1 MCILKQVWL
10 FVDFIRSDFECLV
23 YYTDFFHFCFQV
35 YKTLLVQSS
44 ILHLLHPP
52 PAQGWNILLQMQKNL
67 FSAILCVCFS
77 ISSVSLIWSGYCLC
91 NFSSSHNDKE
101 VMRCH
106 HIGHIPM
113 SSSCPRPKA
122 RAGYSPNVD
131 WFTLWCTHTHQR
143 HHLLPADELYYT
155 GLWRTPQFNSTPLF
169 SSRHKVSTWNKSFPS
184 SKRDT

>member
-1 MCILKQVWL
+1 MLG
-10 FVDFIRSDFECLV
+10 
-23 YYTDFFHFCFQV
+23 
-35 YKTLLVQSS
+35 
-44 ILHLLHPP
+44 LLHGFFSFLLPSIQNPLSAKLYSPPPPPP

-131 WFTLWCTHTHQR
+131 WFTLWCTHTHHR